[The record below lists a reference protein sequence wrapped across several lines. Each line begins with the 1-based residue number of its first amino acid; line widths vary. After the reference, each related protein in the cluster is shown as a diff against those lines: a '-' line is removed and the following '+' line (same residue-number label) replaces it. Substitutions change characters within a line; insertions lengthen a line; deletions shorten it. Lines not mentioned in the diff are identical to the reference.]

1 MTDDALAALERLGLA
16 TNEAKVLLGLQSIGS
31 GPARRI
37 AEAAD
42 VPRSQVYPAADGLQS
57 RGLVHVQHTN
67 PKEYQA
73 LSPDETVGVLRS
85 RIERDLETAR
95 EGLERR
101 EHTQAGADETAEEIW
116 VVRGRESVDARV
128 VELIRD
134 AERRLVA
141 GVADATFLSDAVAEA
156 LVDRAREGV
165 EVVVI
170 ADDPEIRE
178 RFADTPV
185 VTLDPPEEV
194 TDDENTSRMLLV
206 DDDGMLHGVRGSDD
220 LPNAEE
226 TAFWSRGSGFAEMI
240 VSLVESSVNAEGGVR
255 R

>member
-1 MTDDALAALERLGLA
+1 MTDDDAVPALERLGLA
-16 TNEAKVLLGLQSIGS
+16 TNEAKVLLGLQSIGT

-42 VPRSQVYPAADGLQS
+42 VPRSQVYPATDGLQS
-57 RGLVHVQHTN
+57 RGLLHVQHTN

-85 RIERDLETAR
+85 RLERDLEAAR
-95 EGLERR
+95 EGLQRR
-101 EHTQAGADETAEEIW
+101 ERDQTGADETAEEIW

-128 VELIRD
+128 IELIRNAD
-134 AERRLVA
+134 RRLVA
-141 GVADATFLSDAVAEA
+141 GIAEAEFLPDAVADA
-156 LVDRAREGV
+156 LVDRAGEGI
-165 EVVVI
+165 EVLVI
-170 ADDPEIRE
+170 AEDPAIRE

-185 VTLDPPEEV
+185 ATLDPPEEV

-226 TAFWSRGSGFAEMI
+226 TAFWSQGSGFAELI
-240 VSLVESSVNAEGGVR
+240 VSLVESSVSGGR
-255 R
+255 